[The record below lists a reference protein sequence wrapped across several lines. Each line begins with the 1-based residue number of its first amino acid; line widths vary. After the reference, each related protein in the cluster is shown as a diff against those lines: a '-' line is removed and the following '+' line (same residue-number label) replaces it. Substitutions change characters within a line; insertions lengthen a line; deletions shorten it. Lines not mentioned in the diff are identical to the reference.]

1 MRKGVFISLLVVAV
15 LACMSGTKC
24 KSQAAENR
32 QAEGASKNLSNGIGC
47 LVAQDWIEDDLRE
60 LGLRVGETAKV
71 RYEIGSI
78 PGISP
83 ESPTTT
89 NVLLLSP
96 RGIRGWLLFFRTKQ
110 DGTTT
115 AIRNG
120 YRMKRVN
127 GVWTASE
134 GNGGTAT
141 YKAMGEFVTK
151 LAKRPPVSVQLTPI
165 ADGCQLS
172 E

>member
-1 MRKGVFISLLVVAV
+1 MRKGVFILLLVVAV
-15 LACMSGTKC
+15 LACMSGTRC

-32 QAEGASKNLSNGIGC
+32 QAEGASKSLSNGIGC
-47 LVAQDWIEDDLRE
+47 LVAQDWIKDDLRE

-71 RYEIGSI
+71 RYETGSI

-83 ESPTTT
+83 DSPTTT
-89 NVLLLSP
+89 NVLLLSSH
-96 RGIRGWLLFFRTKQ
+96 RTRGWLLFFRTQ
-110 DGTTT
+110 PDGTTT

-127 GVWTASE
+127 GVWAASE
-134 GNGGTAT
+134 GNGGVAT
-141 YKAMGEFVTK
+141 YRAMGEFVTK
-151 LAKRPPVSVQLTPI
+151 LARRPLISVQLTPI

>member
-1 MRKGVFISLLVVAV
+1 MRKGVFVSLLVIAV
-15 LACMSGTKC
+15 LAWMGGVNC
-24 KSQAAENR
+24 KPQAAENR
-32 QAEGASKNLSNGIGC
+32 QADGTSRNFSNGIGC
-47 LVAQDWIEDDLRE
+47 LVAQDWIKDDLRE
-60 LGLRVGETAKV
+60 LGLRVGGTAKT
-71 RYEIGSI
+71 RYETGSI

-96 RGIRGWLLFFRTKQ
+96 HGTRGWLLFFRTQ
-110 DGTTT
+110 PDGTTT

-120 YRMKRVN
+120 YRVKFLN

-134 GNGGTAT
+134 GNGGVAT
-141 YKAMGEFVTK
+141 YKAMGEFVTR
-151 LAKRPPVSVQLTPI
+151 LAKRPLVSVQLTPI
-165 ADGCQLS
+165 PDGCQLS

>member
-1 MRKGVFISLLVVAV
+1 MRKGVVISLLVIAALVS
-15 LACMSGTKC
+15 MSGTNC
-24 KSQAAENR
+24 KSQAVANR
-32 QAEGASKNLSNGIGC
+32 PTGDIAKSLSKGIGC

-60 LGLRVGETAKV
+60 LGLRVGGAAKV
-71 RYEIGSI
+71 KYETGSI

-83 ESPTTT
+83 GSPTTT

-96 RGIRGWLLFFRTKQ
+96 HGTRGWLLFFRTQ
-110 DGTTT
+110 PDGTT
-115 AIRNG
+115 AAVRNG
-120 YRMKRVN
+120 YRMKRIN
-127 GVWTASE
+127 GVWAASE
-134 GNGGTAT
+134 GNGGVAT

-151 LAKRPPVSVQLTPI
+151 LAKRSPISVQLTPV